1 MRACYPKKKKN
12 PNILNTM
19 MLDNSSGNYLTLTGR

>member
-1 MRACYPKKKKN
+1 MRTFYLKKEN